1 MSSDK
6 ITGHCV
12 CKRYTVT
19 IPRSKEM
26 NLCRECTCRTSRRL
40 VSEVKLGELALI
52 SDCVD
57 CRRWAGSMCVN
68 R

>member
-6 ITGHCV
+6 ITGHCE

-26 NLCRECTCRTSRRL
+26 NLCRECICRTRPGL
-40 VSEVKLGELALI
+40 APEMNLGEWALI
-52 SDCVD
+52 PDCVD
-57 CRRWAGSMCVN
+57 CRRWAGSMCVK
-68 R
+68 